1 MLHGQLIGLKR
12 METVAANRN
21 SEEVKLARR
30 EYAEW
35 LVQAHG
41 HNEEIIFIDESGFNL
56 WLARTR
62 GRARVGQRAVRT
74 VAARKG
80 PNFTCIMVIS
90 TTRGILHSEFRNGGT
105 HADHF
110 NAFLAATVELAG
122 NVRATFV
129 MDNAPCHRRT
139 RQVDI
144 GNNAVRF
151 LPAYS
156 PILNI
161 VENAWSAWKAAF
173 KQQLAEVRPQLLE
186 QQHEQRVAILV

>member
-1 MLHGQLIGLKR
+1 ML
-12 METVAANRN
+12 V
-21 SEEVKLARR
+21 
-30 EYAEW
+30 
-35 LVQAHG
+35 LVSVQF
-41 HNEEIIFIDESGFNL
+41 EL
-56 WLARTR
+56 WLRE
-62 GRARVGQRAVRT
+62 
-74 VAARKG
+74 KG
-80 PNFTCIMVIS
+80 PNFTCIMAIS
-90 TTRGILHSEFRNGGT
+90 TTRGILHSEFFNGGT
-105 HADHF
+105 RADHF

-161 VENAWSAWKAAF
+161 VEYAWSAWKAAF

-186 QQHEQRVAILV
+186 QQHEQRMATLVQLGEQNLDVITLHKVH